1 MSLLGFEWLKAL
13 CEDAD
18 PARAGFQAS
27 WMYVAWNVLFPAV
40 LGVAVALLVG
50 LLRRV
55 TSRSSKK
62 ESD

>member
-1 MSLLGFEWLKAL
+1 MSLPGFEWLKAL

-18 PARAGFQAS
+18 PVRSGFQAS
-27 WMYVAWNVLFPAV
+27 WLYVAWNVLFPAV

-50 LLRRV
+50 LLKRAA
-55 TSRSSKK
+55 SRSLKK

>member
-1 MSLLGFEWLKAL
+1 MTVPGFEWLKAL

-27 WMYVAWNVLFPAV
+27 WLYVAWNVLFPAAF
-40 LGVAVALLVG
+40 GVAVALLVG
-50 LLRRV
+50 LLRRA
-55 TSRSSKK
+55 TSRSSKR

>member
-1 MSLLGFEWLKAL
+1 MTVLSFEWLKTL
-13 CEDAD
+13 CEDVD

-27 WMYVAWNVLFPAV
+27 WLYVAWNVFFPAV

-50 LLRRV
+50 LLRRA
-55 TSRSSKK
+55 TSRPSKK

>member
-1 MSLLGFEWLKAL
+1 MAPFLEWLKTL

-18 PARAGFQAS
+18 PARAGFQTS
-27 WMYVAWNVLFPAV
+27 WLYVAWNVLFPAV
-40 LGVAVALLVG
+40 LGVTVALFVG
-50 LLRRV
+50 LLKRT